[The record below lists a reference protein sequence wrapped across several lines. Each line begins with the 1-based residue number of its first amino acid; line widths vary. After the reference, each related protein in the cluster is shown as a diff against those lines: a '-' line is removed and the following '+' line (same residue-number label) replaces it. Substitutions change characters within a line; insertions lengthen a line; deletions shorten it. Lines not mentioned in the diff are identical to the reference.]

1 MTDAKREL
9 EGRVALVTGGSRNI
23 GRAIAL
29 ALAQAGAAVVVNCR
43 SSKGDAD
50 AVVAEIEAMGGKAV
64 CHLADVTDEAA
75 VAAMIAAAVKRF
87 GRLDI
92 LVNNA
97 AVRDVTKIDDIDLAT
112 WRYVTGIIL
121 DGAFICA
128 KAALPALRASGAGTV
143 VNIGGMSGHTGAA
156 GRPHVIAAKMGLVGL
171 TRALAH
177 DLAPDN
183 ITVNCVV
190 PGLIETER
198 SATSGAKS
206 AHDHLGLVGR
216 RGKPEE
222 VAAVVRFLCGPEGR
236 YVTGQDWHVN
246 GGAYLG

>member
-1 MTDAKREL
+1 MTMARTEL
-9 EGRVALVTGGSRNI
+9 QGRVALVTGGARNI

-29 ALAQAGAAVVVNCR
+29 ALADGGAAVIVNCR
-43 SSKGDAD
+43 AAQGDAD
-50 AVVAEIEAMGGKAV
+50 AVVAEIEGRGGQAMGFV
-64 CHLADVTDEAA
+64 ADVTDERA
-75 VAAMIAAAVKRF
+75 VAGMMAAAVKHF

-97 AVRDVTKIDDIDLAT
+97 AVRDVTPIDDIDLAT

-121 DGAFICA
+121 DGAFICT
-128 KAALPALRASGAGTV
+128 KAALPALRGSGAGAI

-156 GRPHVIAAKMGLVGL
+156 GRPHVIAAKLGLVGL

-177 DLAPDN
+177 DLAPDA

-198 SATSGAKS
+198 AGASSAKS
-206 AHDHLGLVGR
+206 AHAREGLLGR
-216 RGKPEE
+216 RGRPEE
-222 VAAVVRFLCGPEGR
+222 VAAVVRLLAGPDGR
-236 YVTGQDWHVN
+236 YVTGQEWHVN

>member
-1 MTDAKREL
+1 MSGEREL
-9 EGRVALVTGGSRNI
+9 EGRVALVTGGARNI
-23 GRAIAL
+23 GRAICEAL
-29 ALAQAGAAVVVNCR
+29 AGAGASVVVNCR
-43 SSKGDAD
+43 ASKSDAD
-50 AVVAEIEAMGGKAV
+50 AVVAGIEAAGGRAT

-75 VAAMIAAAVKRF
+75 VQAMMEATRRQY

-97 AVRDVTKIDDIDLAT
+97 AVRDVTPIDRIDLAT

-128 KAALPALRASGAGTV
+128 KAAIPLLRASGAGAI

-156 GRPHVIAAKMGLVGL
+156 GRPHVVAAKLGLVGL

-177 DLAPDN
+177 DLAPDG

-198 SATSGAKS
+198 NATSGAQS
-206 AHDHLGLVGR
+206 AHAHVGILGR
-216 RGKPEE
+216 RGRPGE
-222 VAAVVRFLCGPEGR
+222 VAEVVRMLAGPRGR